1 MSVSVEEFL
10 QSFGVSE
17 DSLEHGDW
25 KKHKYISKHPSK
37 KSGKMVYKYPDDS
50 KDEDDSGSGFT
61 IGRTNKQ
68 IIEQKVGI
76 TGQSGD
82 YNYNTKS
89 YHINSPET
97 NGEWKRVSEEEYNST
112 SSGYSLY
119 YNNKKVTTIIKES
132 ADKVLSSASD
142 AVNSG
147 RDFLAN
153 FLEDAADAIR
163 PKKK

>member
-1 MSVSVEEFL
+1 MRVSVEEFL
-10 QSFGVSE
+10 QSCGVDE
-17 DSLEHGDW
+17 DTFEHGDW

-37 KSGKMVYKYPDDS
+37 KSGKMVYKYPKDS
-50 KDEDDSGSGFT
+50 KDDSSSGFT
-61 IGRTNKQ
+61 IGRTNKS
-68 IIEQKVGI
+68 IIEQQIGI
-76 TGQSGD
+76 SSPDGEHD
-82 YNYNTKS
+82 YNTKS
-89 YHINSPET
+89 YYIDSPET

-112 SSGYSLY
+112 SAGYNLY

-132 ADKVLSSASD
+132 ADKVLSSVSN

-153 FLEDAADAIR
+153 FLEDAADTIR

>member
-1 MSVSVEEFL
+1 MSVSVEDFL
-10 QSFGVSE
+10 QSCGVSE
-17 DSLEHGDW
+17 NSLEHGDW

-97 NGEWKRVSEEEYNST
+97 N
-112 SSGYSLY
+112 
-119 YNNKKVTTIIKES
+119 
-132 ADKVLSSASD
+132 
-142 AVNSG
+142 AVNSGRSG

-153 FLEDAADAIR
+153 FLEDAADTIR